1 MRTINEIILHCT
13 ATPQGRDFSIDTIRR
28 WHRDRGFSDIGYHYV
43 IHLDGSVS
51 HGRTLDKIGAHCV
64 GHNTNSI
71 GIAYVGGLAAD
82 GKTPKDT
89 RTPQQCTA
97 INKLLHQLLKQY
109 PRASIHGHCEYSNKA
124 CPCFDVQNEYSPQLL
139 SSCNGPN

>member
-13 ATPQGRDFSIDTIRR
+13 ATPQGRDYSIDTIRR
-28 WHRDRGFSDIGYHYV
+28 WHRARGFSDIGYHYI

-51 HGRTLDKIGAHCV
+51 HGRPIDKIGAHCV
-64 GHNTNSI
+64 DHNTNSI

-82 GKTPKDT
+82 GKFPKDT
-89 RTPQQCTA
+89 RTPQQRSA
-97 INKLLHQLLKQY
+97 LNKLLHQLLKQY
-109 PRASIHGHCEYSNKA
+109 PHASIHGHCEYSNKA

-139 SSCNGPN
+139 TSCNGPN

>member
-1 MRTINEIILHCT
+1 MRTIKEIILHCT
-13 ATPQGRDFSIDTIRR
+13 ATPQGRDYSIDTIRR
-28 WHRDRGFSDIGYHYV
+28 WHRDRGFSDIGYHYI

-51 HGRTLDKIGAHCV
+51 QGRPLDKIGAHCV

-82 GKTPKDT
+82 GKSPKDT
-89 RTPQQCTA
+89 RTPQQRTA
-97 INKLLHQLLKQY
+97 LNTLLHQLLKQY
-109 PRASIHGHCEYSNKA
+109 PQASIHGHCEYSNKA

-139 SSCNGPN
+139 TSCNGPN

>member
-28 WHRDRGFSDIGYHYV
+28 WHRDRGFSDIGYHHI

-51 HGRTLDKIGAHCV
+51 QGRPLDKIGAHCV

-89 RTPQQCTA
+89 RTPQQRTA
-97 INKLLHQLLKQY
+97 LNKLLHQLLKQY
-109 PRASIHGHCEYSNKA
+109 PHASIHGHCEYSNKA

-139 SSCNGPN
+139 TSCNGPN